1 MCGRFE
7 IHSAIEIIARVFQI
21 DDVTFD
27 IKPSYNIAP
36 SQDVLVV
43 KNDGKKN
50 CLVSCRWGFV
60 PSWSREL
67 KTGYSMINARAE
79 TVATNSTFSEAFLN
93 MRCIVPADGFFHW
106 KKEGTKKS
114 PWYVR
119 LKSGDPMGFAGLC
132 SNWTSP
138 EGEGICTFTIITTDA
153 NFLLAPIH
161 PRMPVIIPE
170 NDYGLWLDPAIHDQ
184 ERLCALLTPYPSDQM
199 DLYPVTAK
207 VNSFKYNDPENIR
220 PVAA

>member
-1 MCGRFE
+1 
-7 IHSAIEIIARVFQI
+7 
-21 DDVTFD
+21 
-27 IKPSYNIAP
+27 
-36 SQDVLVV
+36 
-43 KNDGKKN
+43 
-50 CLVSCRWGFV
+50 
-60 PSWSREL
+60 
-67 KTGYSMINARAE
+67 MINARAE
-79 TVATNSTFSEAFLN
+79 TVATNSTFSGAFLN

-207 VNSFKYNDPENIR
+207 VNSFKYNDPENIS